1 MKIEIYEMLKDYEK
15 GEKLGEMQLRK
26 NTNTKTR
33 NKKVIEYLQKEY
45 NITISNYMITGN
57 YDFATQL
64 FNGGYVLFGKD
75 LPFRSIKIV
84 EVA

>member
-26 NTNTKTR
+26 NTSTKTR
-33 NKKVIEYLQKEY
+33 NNKVIEYLQNEY
-45 NITISNYMITGN
+45 NITISNYMITGS
-57 YDFATQL
+57 YDFTTQA
-64 FNGGYVLFGKD
+64 FNGGYVLFGKN

-84 EVA
+84 EVN